1 MAKLSELEPGQRN
14 AVLRLW
20 LDRPSGADLPGF
32 VVVDND
38 RLLDSITFFH
48 RVEAAAGDWAA
59 RTGGSVVELHC
70 YAMPDAIDEGEVAG
84 TLEAEM
90 RAVVPELR
98 DCRVIAS
105 HLQVNRNFTA
115 FHVGMHARRPGVTTD
130 DPRLVLAG
138 DWVALRVPAMLMEA
152 AVTSGVE
159 AANAIASREGVREEP
174 VFSVPLRG
182 VLARRG

>member
-1 MAKLSELEPGQRN
+1 VVGARAIAESSPDLRRLAPVAMAKLSELEPGQRN

-70 YAMPDAIDEGEVAG
+70 YAMPDAFDEAG
-84 TLEAEM
+84 
-90 RAVVPELR
+90 RR
-98 DCRVIAS
+98 R
-105 HLQVNRNFTA
+105 
-115 FHVGMHARRPGVTTD
+115 HARGGDACRRPGA
-130 DPRLVLAG
+130 P
-138 DWVALRVPAMLMEA
+138 
-152 AVTSGVE
+152 
-159 AANAIASREGVREEP
+159 
-174 VFSVPLRG
+174 
-182 VLARRG
+182 